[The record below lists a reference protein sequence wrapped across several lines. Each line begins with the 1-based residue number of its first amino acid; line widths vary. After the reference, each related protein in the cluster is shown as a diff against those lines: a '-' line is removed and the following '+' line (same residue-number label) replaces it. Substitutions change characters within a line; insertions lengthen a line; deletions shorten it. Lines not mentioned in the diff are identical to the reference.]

1 MSKSVHGALNG
12 LEPFDLLS
20 LDAFLLVD
28 ENARGAAGLDLA
40 QAAVEAALLEHSRD
54 GVPATPAGGG
64 GDALLNGGEPG
75 QTHSAPGLSLAQSAL
90 EDTPAYD
97 FVGPGPLFALDFT
110 TMGSS
115 FLAPAGA
122 RPTLTANAGDITVLE
137 PQLSGAKG
145 GIPGPPSDGGGDDG
159 GADGGVLTKYH
170 SGSLDGDAGYDIEIE
185 FKGSGWTVDLQQAFI
200 ASADYLT
207 TVITHDIGGGAKYRG
222 KTIDDLYISAEVKAI
237 DGPGGVLGQ
246 AGPTA
251 IWSET
256 QLPAAGIMEFDV
268 ADVSTF
274 YDLGLWDDIVTHEMI
289 HVLGFGS
296 LWNYG
301 RHAVLVDGEQY
312 TGANALEA
320 YNRVFGSDA
329 AFIPVETDGGS
340 GTAGAHWDEAEL
352 KNELMTGYINNDND
366 ATTHDDNYLSEFSV
380 MALADLGYVVD
391 YYDYPY
397 DNPTIEGDAL
407 IA

>member
-28 ENARGAAGLDLA
+28 ENASGAAGLELA
-40 QAAVEAALLEHSRD
+40 QAAVEAALLEHGRD
-54 GVPATPAGGG
+54 GGPATPAGGG
-64 GDALLNGGEPG
+64 DALLIGSEPG
-75 QTHSAPGLSLAQSAL
+75 EAHSAPGLGLAQSVL

-97 FVGPGPLFALDFT
+97 LGGPGPLFALDFA
-110 TMGSS
+110 TMGS

-122 RPTLTANAGDITVLE
+122 RPPLTTNAGDITVLE

-145 GIPGPPSDGGGDDG
+145 GVPGPPSGDDG
-159 GADGGVLTKYH
+159 GGGDGGVLTNYS
-170 SGSLDGDAGYDIEIE
+170 SGFLDGEAGYDIEIE
-185 FKGSGWTVDLQQAFI
+185 FKGSDWTVDLQQAFI

-222 KTIDDLYISAEVKAI
+222 KTIDDLYISAEVKVI
-237 DGPGGVLGQ
+237 DGPGQVLGQ

-251 IWSET
+251 LWSDS
-256 QLPAAGIMEFDV
+256 QLTASGVMEFDV
-268 ADVSTF
+268 ADADV
-274 YDLGLWDDIVTHEMI
+274 YYGLGLWDDIVTHEMI

-301 RHAVLVDGEQY
+301 RHAALVDGEQY
-312 TGANALEA
+312 TGTNALEA
-320 YNRVFGSDA
+320 YNRVLDADA

-340 GTAGAHWDEAEL
+340 GTAGAHWDEVEL
-352 KNELMTGYINNDND
+352 ENELMTGYINNDND

-397 DNPTIEGDAL
+397 DNPTVEGDAL